1 VSSRSC
7 SIRVAE
13 MSHVKTALVTGGT
26 NGIGL
31 AVARRFAK
39 AGIDTIITGRSS
51 AVVDVA
57 RSLSV
62 DGCVVTGHVIELSD
76 LPAVRAWLRE
86 LPADIDIVVNN
97 AGIHP
102 KKQGWKYLIEE
113 IEQSQWDDV
122 FNVNLTAPF
131 LICAALLPGMKAR
144 GWGRVI
150 NIGSAGARNRPV
162 APSAHYVASKAALA
176 ALTRCI
182 AEEGARHGITANC
195 VAPGPVT
202 TGLTASSS
210 AEAIAALTQSIP
222 VGRYGTADEIAA
234 LVEFLASDP
243 AAFITGTVI
252 DANGGST
259 MN

>member
-1 VSSRSC
+1 MTSER
-7 SIRVAE
+7 
-13 MSHVKTALVTGGT
+13 TALVTGGT
-26 NGIGL
+26 SGIGL
-31 AVARRFAK
+31 AIARRFSE
-39 AGIDTIITGRSS
+39 AGIKTIITGRTTV
-51 AVVDVA
+51 AMEIA
-57 RSLSV
+57 RSLS
-62 DGCVVTGHVIELSD
+62 GEGRSVTGQVLELSD
-76 LPAVRAWLRE
+76 LPAVQAWLRE
-86 LPADIDIVVNN
+86 LPARSGPIDILVNN

-102 KKQGWKYLIEE
+102 KKQGSKYLVEE
-113 IEQSQWDDV
+113 VELQQWNEV
-122 FNVNLTAPF
+122 FNVNLTAPY
-131 LICAALLPGMKAR
+131 LICAALLPAMKQR
-144 GWGRVI
+144 RWGRVI

-182 AEEGARHGITANC
+182 AEEGARDGITANC

-210 AEAIAALTQSIP
+210 PEAIAALTQSIP
-222 VGRYGTADEIAA
+222 IGRYGTPDEIAA
-234 LVEFLASDP
+234 VVEFLASDQ